1 MTEFFSNLTVNF
13 FHRAFNY
20 TGSLGDFRFRFFHD
34 DNETIHA
41 AVYTKLCYEKADDVE
56 DRDFPWTE
64 EGVEELKQWLED
76 RYQTFL
82 GR

>member
-13 FHRAFNY
+13 FHRAFHY
-20 TGSLGDFRFRFFHD
+20 TGSLGDFRFRFVHD
-34 DNETIHA
+34 DNEIIHA

-76 RYQTFL
+76 RYQAFL
-82 GR
+82 RK